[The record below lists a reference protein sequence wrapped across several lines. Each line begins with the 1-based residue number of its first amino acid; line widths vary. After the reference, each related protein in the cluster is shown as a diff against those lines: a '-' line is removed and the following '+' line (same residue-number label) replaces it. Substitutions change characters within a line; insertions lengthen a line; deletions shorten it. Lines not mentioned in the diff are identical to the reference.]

1 MNANNPD
8 SVFSEFIET
17 VMRNLGKNGF
27 PENAVSFPMERMYE
41 EADKRGFSFNKVR
54 DHLRGRGVES
64 ELVNDKVVFRA
75 ASQDQSGEP
84 DFGGMRA
91 AAEKLLGKLSPDD
104 REKLMKM
111 VRDMSPDQMEA
122 ARKQWES
129 MSPAEK
135 QRVVDDMS
143 K

>member
-1 MNANNPD
+1 MNTNNPE
-8 SVFSEFIET
+8 SVFLEFIET

-27 PENAVSFPMERMYE
+27 PDSAVSFPMERMYE

-75 ASQDQSGEP
+75 AAQEQSGEP
-84 DFGGMRA
+84 DFGGMRV
-91 AAEKLLGKLSPDD
+91 AAEKLLGKLLPED

-129 MSPAEK
+129 MSAAEK